1 MELFKVYSNK
11 KANFFCLVKLPF
23 ITVSCLINGNVS
35 LEANLEGQ
43 PFVGSNLEVEI
54 FLKKRE
60 NKKRMR

>member
-1 MELFKVYSNK
+1 M
-11 KANFFCLVKLPF
+11 PF

-35 LEANLEGQ
+35 LETNLEGQ